1 MKKIIIMTICLAFVS
16 SLSFAGNSISMGS
29 PLTSGA
35 TGNTGKTLYGDVTG
49 STADGNS
56 PLIGKTST
64 GVGVGVLSN
73 DNGYALV
80 TQHTKGSKAFGTAYD
95 STSLYSKNVATEG
108 TPLLAVPTA
117 TTTSDFSSWTSL

>member
-35 TGNTGKTLYGDVTG
+35 TGNTGKTLYGDTASA
-49 STADGNS
+49 STSS

-64 GVGVGVLSN
+64 GVGVGVLTN

-108 TPLLAVPTA
+108 TPLLAVPSA